1 LTPATRAR
9 KTSPTAFSI
18 VSDSPDV
25 RYLILSDIHANLEA
39 LETVLEHAD
48 GLWDQSLVLGDLVGY
63 GADPGA
69 VIARVQALEPLAMIR
84 GNHDKVACG
93 IDDAREFN
101 NMARIAAAW
110 TAAQLSDADREYLRA
125 LRQGPTEIDERVE
138 ICHGAPFDE
147 DHYIFDAADARR
159 ALAESTRP
167 LCLFGHTHLPVV
179 FRRVDDVFSG
189 GTPDPDLETVVKLQ
203 RGVKYLVNP
212 GSVGQ
217 PRDGDSRAGYA
228 ILDDEAQELTMIR
241 VRYAVDEAQAKI
253 LAAGLPPSL
262 ANRLALGR

>member
-1 LTPATRAR
+1 M
-9 KTSPTAFSI
+9 
-18 VSDSPDV
+18 

-69 VIARVQALEPLAMIR
+69 VIIRVQALAPTAIIR

-93 IDDAREFN
+93 LDDARDFN
-101 NMARIAAAW
+101 TVARIAAEW
-110 TAAQLSDADREYLRA
+110 TSAQLSDEQREYLRT
-125 LRQGPTEIDERVE
+125 LPKGPTEIDERVV

-147 DHYIFDAADARR
+147 DHYIFDANDARR
-159 ALAESTRP
+159 SLAEASRP

-179 FRRVDDVFSG
+179 FRRVDDALSG
-189 GTPDPDLETVVKLQ
+189 GTPDPDVETVVKLQ
-203 RGVKYLVNP
+203 RGVRYLINP
-212 GSVGQ
+212 GSIGQ
-217 PRDGDSRAGYA
+217 PRDGDPRAGYA

-241 VRYAVDEAQAKI
+241 VRYPVEEAQAKI
-253 LAAGLPPSL
+253 HAAGLPPSL